1 MRYIIATHN
10 PHKLEELRR
19 ILEPLGIEA
28 VTDRDVGIAL
38 TEAEETGAT
47 FAENAYLK
55 AAAACRESG
64 LPAVADDSG
73 LCVDALGGEPGIYSA
88 RYAPEG
94 QRKRTLLAKLSGV
107 ATPERTAHFT
117 SSVCCV
123 FPNGDT
129 VTAEGYCYG
138 RIATAP
144 RGDSGF
150 GYDPIFE
157 LANGRTFAEL
167 TAAEKDAVSHR
178 GEALRQFA
186 HRLADYLE
194 THKENDNADK

>member
-1 MRYIIATHN
+1 MRFIIATHN

-19 ILEPLGIEA
+19 ILRPLGVDA
-28 VTDRDVGIAL
+28 VCDRDLGLSL

-73 LCVDALGGEPGIYSA
+73 LCVDALSGAPGVYSA
-88 RYAPEG
+88 RYAEPG
-94 QRKRTLLAKLSGV
+94 QRKATLLHRMEQV
-107 ATPERTAHFT
+107 PEAQRGAHFT
-117 SSVCCV
+117 SAVCCV

-129 VTAEGYCYG
+129 VTAEGHCYG
-138 RIATAP
+138 RIARAC
-144 RGDSGF
+144 RGEGGF

-157 LANGRTFAEL
+157 VEGGKTFAEL
-167 TAAEKDAVSHR
+167 TDAKKDAVSHR
-178 GEALRQFA
+178 GAALRKFA
-186 HRLADYLE
+186 GRLAEYLN
-194 THKENDNADK
+194 THKESISC